1 MTFLAPG
8 TRLGPY
14 EVGEL
19 LGRGGMGVVYKGY
32 DPTLDRV
39 VALKVLPADFLHD
52 ATFADRLRRE
62 AQLWGR
68 LDHPA
73 IVPVYYSGV
82 EGEHPFLAMKFISGG
97 PLSALIR
104 QGPIPVERS
113 VAILKPVAS
122 ALDYAHDAGI
132 VHRDVKPANVL
143 LVEDGTAYLT
153 DFGIARALAESRG
166 ATGGSGIVGTPG
178 YMAPEQARSPRPD
191 PRSDVYSLGCLAY
204 EMLTGR
210 PPFQGETPMD
220 IMLRHILEAPA
231 PPRSWLPTLPE
242 TMEKAVLKAM
252 AKDPAQRWPRAGH
265 LVQALEAAAANQGKD
280 TVSLAGLAPVVP
292 APALPSPARLAL
304 VALVSALVGFGSVAL
319 IRSRIASAVPA
330 ASAAPAASSVQ
341 WILAASKRA
350 MDQGAYPEAWQMAD
364 LAARLF
370 PNQPEAQLQR
380 ERVRS
385 AWEAEKSLGLWAP
398 SPPPILPLAA
408 PAARPPRVDGAS
420 DHR

>member
-1 MTFLAPG
+1 VSVLPPG

-19 LGRGGMGVVYKGY
+19 LGRGGMAVVYKGY
-32 DPTLDRV
+32 DPSLDRV

-82 EGEHPFLAMKFISGG
+82 EGEHPFLAMKFVGGG
-97 PLSALIR
+97 PLSAR
-104 QGPIPVERS
+104 VREGPLPLDQALS
-113 VAILKPVAS
+113 ILRPIAA

-143 LVEDGTAYLT
+143 LGEDGSAYLT

-166 ATGGSGIVGTPG
+166 ATAGSGIVGTPG

-191 PRSDVYSLGCLAY
+191 RRSDVYSLGCLAY

-210 PPFQGETPMD
+210 PPFQGDTPMD
-220 IMLRHILEAPA
+220 VMLRHVLESPT
-231 PPRSWLPTLPE
+231 PPRTWLPALPQSAE
-242 TMEKAVLKAM
+242 QAVLKAM
-252 AKDPAQRWPRAGH
+252 AKDPAQRWPRAGIFVH
-265 LVQALEAAAANQGKD
+265 ALEGDATAPGPE
-280 TVSLAGLAPVVP
+280 TLSLSGLAPVPP
-292 APALPSPARLAL
+292 APRVPSPGRLAL
-304 VALVSALVGFGSVAL
+304 VALVSALVGFAGVAVV
-319 IRSRIASAVPA
+319 RSYVAPLAPLPEP
-330 ASAAPAASSVQ
+330 SAAAPVELLLKQS
-341 WILAASKRA
+341 LRA
-350 MDQGAYPEAWQMAD
+350 MDEGAYPEAEQMAE
-364 LAARLF
+364 LAVRLF
-370 PNQPEAQLQR
+370 PSNAEAQLQR

-385 AWEAEKSLGLWAP
+385 AWEAERSLGLWTPTP
-398 SPPPILPLAA
+398 SPPARVDAA
-408 PAARPPRVDGAS
+408 PGPR
-420 DHR
+420 